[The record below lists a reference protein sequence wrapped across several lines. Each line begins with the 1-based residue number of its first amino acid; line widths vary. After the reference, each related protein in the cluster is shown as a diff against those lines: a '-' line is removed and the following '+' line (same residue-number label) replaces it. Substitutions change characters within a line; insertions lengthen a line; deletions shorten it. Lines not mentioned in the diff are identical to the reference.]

1 MKAKL
6 DTLKERLNVKV
17 FELKEKDDKIIKL
30 TREAEVAEVKH
41 LVRVADLIGSYR
53 CAKFDLIDAQKKI
66 DELKDSVKKENTE
79 PIKTE
84 LRLAE
89 PIKTELCLDTN
100 CVNEAENT
108 QGVDKKTNSSILQSV
123 KETMRRKFYCSCNK
137 LYRAFS
143 VFRGRNTVVP
153 I

>member
-1 MKAKL
+1 MRATL

-41 LVRVADLIGSYR
+41 LVRVADLTGSYR

-66 DELKDSVKKENTE
+66 DELKDIVKKENT
-79 PIKTE
+79 
-84 LRLAE
+84 E

-100 CVNEAENT
+100 CVNEMENT
-108 QGVDKKTNSSILQSV
+108 EGVDKKTNSSILQSV
-123 KETMRRKFYCSCNK
+123 KEAMRRKFYRSCNK

-143 VFRGRNTVVP
+143 VIRGRNTVVP